1 MKSLLDNFNVTIR
14 DGELM
19 LVQRCSD
26 IRAIVD
32 IILYTVVD
40 DVTEEECDVLLK
52 ATDILRKYD
61 K

>member
-26 IRAIVD
+26 IRVIVD

-52 ATDILRKYD
+52 AIDILRKYD

>member
-1 MKSLLDNFNVTIR
+1 MKSLLDNFRATIR
-14 DGELM
+14 NGELI
-19 LVQRCSD
+19 LAQRCSD

-32 IILYTVVD
+32 IILSMVD

-52 ATDILRKYD
+52 AVKILQKYD